1 MVRHAQSEANVASA
15 RLGAGEVSAIWPFLT
30 MGADAPLSDM
40 GRQQLA
46 AAQAQLIGFIEDRG
60 VQLIAHS
67 PLVRAQQTAHA
78 LFSGCGAPFV
88 ELPFVR
94 VTPPSGEGTCH
105 ALPVLPCPALPCPA
119 LPFHLP
125 GQPAG
130 SFATGAQIYERTT
143 SEWASIAGMDS
154 RIEQLRSWLAE
165 RDETVIVIVGHGQF
179 FKRCLNR
186 GFVQANVSVLECS
199 FSAHSGFLLQAELH
213 PAAEVAARRV
223 HEGGE
228 GAAAG
233 EEIASGDGG
242 PMQAVR
248 DRMRDMTLLPLLPPP
263 LLDERLDGVSGL
275 TEVADITAP
284 AVASAVEM
292 GTEGEAAADGQ
303 GATGA
308 VTLAGAGAG
317 GVAESWWGGAS
328 LRALLPSC
336 SVST

>member
-88 ELPFVR
+88 ELPF
-94 VTPPSGEGTCH
+94 
-105 ALPVLPCPALPCPA
+105 
-119 LPFHLP
+119 
-125 GQPAG
+125 
-130 SFATGAQIYERTT
+130 IYERTT